1 MGALRPPATDLLRK
15 VRPLNRMLPIL
26 APPNLPPPWSWLTL
40 GASAVEKDILLVSPG
55 EEGTCKGEGS
65 TEGSTEGNGV
75 DDAGVDRSGDV
86 GLAEELLVAL
96 GIDPDVGR
104 LQAEGRGAERA
115 LSSPSHKVKR
125 SSGSFDETQS
135 VRCQRPQLYAP

>member
-1 MGALRPPATDLLRK
+1 M
-15 VRPLNRMLPIL
+15 
-26 APPNLPPPWSWLTL
+26 